1 MTIPETWG
9 HSIADTDFIGQ
20 KMKEELG
27 IKKLRIALVL
37 DKAKYTEDWGDFAED
52 VFKKMGYEVVGVWK
66 ANYAATDLYA
76 EANAIKAKNAHL
88 IYIIMAGPGG
98 AAFVNAWGKLKMPA
112 VLCGTVTESQRLA
125 FWESSGG
132 AASYLASYDSIG
144 RVKMS
149 ERTLPFYDKYLKK
162 FGDKP
167 GWMSPFTEG
176 ALLALKEAVERAGT
190 LDTDAVIKELE
201 KTDLVA
207 SNGRLKFHGMDHK
220 WPHQAIRELRT
231 MVSFQW
237 RDGEMIVYFP
247 NATKLNPALLK
258 KVPTLAILEKTKYEG
273 TGELELP
280 PWVVEY
286 WKSKRE

>member
-1 MTIPETWG
+1 
-9 HSIADTDFIGQ
+9 
-20 KMKEELG
+20 
-27 IKKLRIALVL
+27 
-37 DKAKYTEDWGDFAED
+37 
-52 VFKKMGYEVVGVWK
+52 
-66 ANYAATDLYA
+66 
-76 EANAIKAKNAHL
+76 
-88 IYIIMAGPGG
+88 
-98 AAFVNAWGKLKMPA
+98 
-112 VLCGTVTESQRLA
+112 LA

-132 AASYLASYDSIG
+132 AANYLASYDSIG

-149 ERTLPFYDKYLKK
+149 ERTLPFYDKYREK

-207 SNGRLKFHGMDHK
+207 SNGRLQFHGMDHK

-231 MVSFQW
+231 MVSYQW
-237 RDGEMIVYFP
+237 RDGEMTVYFP

-258 KVPTLAILEKTKYEG
+258 EVPTLAILEKTKYEG
-273 TGELELP
+273 TGEFKLP

-286 WKSKRE
+286 WKSKKE